1 MFVRNVLLYLGI
13 IKDIIL
19 QLKLFILIF
28 RDLLMLKQ
36 TMVLNISYL
45 H

>member
-28 RDLLMLKQ
+28 RELLMLKQ